1 MNGVLFSCDED
12 NDVYFCK
19 IESFTNELKEKLRSR
34 LAAICEGEY
43 DSTRLGDTYSYY
55 NTLDTFIDRI
65 NGKKL
70 DTKKGMVGE
79 LICHLLITE
88 YLDDFTCASP
98 FFNLEERNIKK
109 GHDLV
114 YYRKKTNDV
123 WAVEVK
129 SGENGKD
136 PKDSTTL
143 TLNLLGRAHSGI
155 SDKLDKVE
163 KNIWRNALKGLHTVI
178 GPGVTKNK
186 IEKILSGYKAIA
198 QTGEHEPT
206 NYNVMLSSVLFN
218 DINDDVDFDQL
229 LTWKIGNEID
239 EDYGSCIVFSFH
251 KNTYQ
256 AVIDFIEEE
265 LKLHSPSGAA

>member
-1 MNGVLFSCDED
+1 MKGVKFSCDED

-19 IESFTNELKEKLRSR
+19 IESFTEELKARLRAR
-34 LAAICEGEY
+34 LSAICEGEY
-43 DSTRLGDTYSYY
+43 DSQRLGDTYSYY
-55 NTLDTFIDRI
+55 NTLDTFIDRL
-65 NGKKL
+65 NGKTDKI
-70 DTKKGMVGE
+70 KKGMIGE
-79 LICHLLITE
+79 IICHLLITE

-129 SGENGKD
+129 SGENEFK

-143 TLNLLGRAHSGI
+143 TLKLLGKAHTGI
-155 SDKLDKVE
+155 SEKLTKIE

-178 GPGVTKNK
+178 APGVTKSK
-186 IEKILSGYKAIA
+186 IEKILSEYKSIA
-198 QTGEHEPT
+198 QSGEHEPT
-206 NYNVMLSSVLFN
+206 DYNIMLSSVLFN
-218 DINDDVDFDQL
+218 DINDEVIFDQL

-239 EDYGSCIVFSFH
+239 EEYGSCIVFSFH

-256 AVIDFIEEE
+256 AVIDFIEDE
-265 LKLHSPSGAA
+265 LKLHKPSGVA